1 MSLSALGCLYGLA
14 DQTESAQQVLLE
26 MEELAKKAHVGSF
39 GFAIIYAGIGELDKA
54 FSYFEIAGQERCGD
68 LIFLDY
74 YARDLV
80 PALNQDSRFIP
91 LLKKIGIPVYQRL
104 D

>member
-1 MSLSALGCLYGLA
+1 
-14 DQTESAQQVLLE
+14 
-26 MEELAKKAHVGSF
+26 MEELAKKVHIGSF
-39 GFAIIYAGIGELDKA
+39 GFAIIYAGMGDLDRA
-54 FSYFEIAGQERCGD
+54 FSYFETAGQERCGD

-80 PALNQDSRFIP
+80 PALNQDSRFKP
-91 LLKKIGIPVYQRL
+91 YMEKVGIPSYKQN